1 MELTHRTLKR
11 ADLVTINGHVDSNTA
26 QDLEAALRGI
36 NDARRFRIVL
46 DVANLEYISSAGL
59 RVLVQTLKNCRR
71 YNRGDLLLASVPEFI
86 AGVLDLAGLAPMFK
100 TFPDAVEAI
109 GSF

>member
-11 ADLVTINGHVDSNTA
+11 ADLVTVSGHVDSNAA
-26 QDLEAALRGI
+26 QDLESTLRSI

-46 DVANLEYISSAGL
+46 DMTGLEYISSAGL
-59 RVLVQTLKNCRR
+59 RVLVQTFKNCRR
-71 YNRGDLLLASVPEFI
+71 YNRGNLLLASVPEFI
-86 AGVLDLAGLAPMFK
+86 AGVLDLAGLAAIFT